1 MRKRTIST
9 NLESAIQEQARALS
23 DEEQREVLD
32 FIEEIK
38 RRPHKTIWERL
49 DERLSKLPPEV
60 IAELPE
66 DASENLDHYLYGAPK
81 K

>member
-1 MRKRTIST
+1 MSA
-9 NLESAIQEQARALS
+9 NLEAAIQEQMQVLS
-23 DEEQREVLD
+23 DDEQREVLD

-38 RRPHKTIWERL
+38 RRPRKTIWEKL